1 MTKKYKEVK
10 VTKENLESLKVSNY
24 VRVND
29 WQWGLRVVG
38 VSKNFIVLH
47 NNKGEYSVVE
57 KREGKIDHLSIRK
70 KGIFHCGSSLACPEG
85 YMDFKDNEW
94 VQKYLD
100 MFESGKAK
108 LFDATTIPISRM
120 WVK

>member
-1 MTKKYKEVK
+1 
-10 VTKENLESLKVSNY
+10 
-24 VRVND
+24 
-29 WQWGLRVVG
+29 
-38 VSKNFIVLH
+38 
-47 NNKGEYSVVE
+47 
-57 KREGKIDHLSIRK
+57 
-70 KGIFHCGSSLACPEG
+70 
-85 YMDFKDNEW
+85 MDFEDNEW